1 MKKNKGMFLTEAII
15 CMGIFSIFM
24 SLTFPL
30 IRESI
35 RIRSVVRK
43 ELRYNRNFMYI
54 MDNIK
59 KEVENSEE
67 IEISKDGKI
76 LEITKNIFE
85 KDKNKKMRVV
95 YKFTGSIYGSRLLR
109 YVTIDGQKLKDD
121 IVFETVKGKFFEED
135 GFIKVRISYKTSKE
149 EEYIWK

>member
-1 MKKNKGMFLTEAII
+1 MKKNKGMFLTDAII

-30 IRESI
+30 IKESI
-35 RIRSVVRK
+35 RIRGVVRK

-59 KEVENSEE
+59 KEVENSEK
-67 IEISKDGKI
+67 IEILKDGQI

-135 GFIKVRISYKTSKE
+135 GFIKVRILYKTSKE